1 MIGLF
6 TGSFDP
12 IHPGHIDVI
21 KRASEEVTLLHVVV
35 ASSTS
40 KKHLLDS
47 NTRKFLV
54 EMSLKGI
61 DNVKVSFSDLS
72 IQEILFYYSP
82 DVFFRGIRNSEDVLF
97 ENKMLAM
104 AKVGYPQRWT
114 HKFIETNN
122 AYKNIS
128 SSLIKDEIFNANPF
142 MDRAIF
148 DFRHSP
154 RGFLPLWWD
163 ICCMAITKSIRFG
176 VVGPIASGKTTFVAK
191 LKNSEF
197 LAKTP
202 QIHSIPI
209 KAFSVD
215 QVSRDLFTY
224 DYPSIIRDL
233 DWCCSKL
240 SCKRNYEDFNEARR
254 ARKDETNL
262 MSDIDDH
269 LLPHYSF
276 AHQTFYKR
284 NHGIII
290 HEWFMPMDF
299 YSPFQGFKFMVL
311 NPSDDVILERL
322 KSRPE
327 HHKYIYEKHREHVDY
342 SNLKRNHLVL
352 NPDTSSIQKIVNLLC
367 EYVEFPGV
375 QSSV

>member
-21 KRASEEVTLLHVVV
+21 KRASEEVTLLHVVG

-40 KKHLLDS
+40 KKYLLDS

-61 DNVKVSFSDLS
+61 DNVKVSVSDLS

-197 LAKTP
+197 LTKTP
-202 QIHSIPI
+202 QIHSIPV
-209 KAFSVD
+209 KSFSVD
-215 QVSRDLFTY
+215 QISRDLFTY

-262 MSDIDDH
+262 MTDIDDH

-276 AHQTFYKR
+276 AHQTFYKS

-311 NPSDDVILERL
+311 NPSDDIIFERL

-327 HHKYIYEKHREHVDY
+327 HHKYIYEKHMEHVDY
-342 SNLKRNHLVL
+342 RNLKRNHLVL
-352 NPDTSSIQKIVNLLC
+352 NPDASSIQNIVNLLS

-375 QSSV
+375 

>member
-21 KRASEEVTLLHVVV
+21 KRASQEVSLLHVVI

-40 KKHLLDS
+40 KKYLLDS
-47 NTRKFLV
+47 GTRKYLV
-54 EMSLKGI
+54 EMALRCI
-61 DNVKVSFSDLS
+61 DNVKVSVSDLS

-82 DVFFRGIRNSEDVLF
+82 DIFFRGIRNEEDVVY

-104 AKVGYPQRWT
+104 AKMGYPQRWT
-114 HKFIETNN
+114 HKFIETRKE
-122 AYKNIS
+122 YKNIS

-154 RGFLPLWWD
+154 KGFLPFWWD
-163 ICCMAITKSIRFG
+163 ICCLAITKSIRFG
-176 VVGPIASGKTTFVAK
+176 VVGPIASGKSTFVSQLLNVKFSPKTQAK
-191 LKNSEF
+191 Y
-197 LAKTP
+197 
-202 QIHSIPI
+202 IPV
-209 KAFSVD
+209 KSFSVD
-215 QVSRDLFTY
+215 KVSRDLFNL

-240 SCKRNYEDFNEARR
+240 SCKRNYDDFNAARR
-254 ARKDETNL
+254 ARKDEIDL
-262 MSDIDDH
+262 MTDIDDH

-276 AHQTFYKR
+276 AHQNFYKS

-311 NPSDDVILERL
+311 NPSEDVILERL

-327 HHKYIYEKHREHVDY
+327 HHKYIYEKHMEHVDY
-342 SNLKRNHLVL
+342 NNLKKNHLIL
-352 NPDTSSIQKIVNLLC
+352 NDNASSIQNIVNLLC
-367 EYVEFPGV
+367 DYMDFPTI
-375 QSSV
+375 